1 MSSGRSVSSEWD
13 LWDSID
19 KAVQTW
25 ISDEQKEGS
34 NAQYEGVGYFPST
47 SEEPPSSQTTFRRD
61 SSSDSSQATIPGAT
75 ATAQPASRRLKRENK
90 TPEPSCLKGYF
101 KKVLEGGTIVFYPE
115 CHLTSGPLK
124 CLSTFRT
131 YGSRS
136 CELSHYAKVND
147 SGVIR
152 MIPTNCS
159 CKA

>member
-19 KAVQTW
+19 KAFQTW

-34 NAQYEGVGYFPST
+34 NAQYESVGYFPST

-75 ATAQPASRRLKRENK
+75 ATAQPASRRLKRENR
-90 TPEPSCLKGYF
+90 TPEPSCLIGYF
-101 KKVLEGGTIVFYPE
+101 RKLLPGGSIVTYPK
-115 CHLTSGPLK
+115 CNLTSASGT
-124 CLSTFRT
+124 CA
-131 YGSRS
+131 
-136 CELSHYAKVND
+136 CELSHHAKVND

-152 MIPTNCS
+152 MIPTDCS
-159 CKA
+159 CKV